1 MPSFCGCTGSVPAI
15 CAICVERR
23 GTLEDEMAKARS
35 VRNQTGVRVEVGKT
49 YGLPFG
55 DRIVVEGFEK
65 KDGDTI
71 VIGAFT
77 TTQLGKTETYQGWA
91 WLSDCRR
98 M

>member
-1 MPSFCGCTGSVPAI
+1 LTNFG
-15 CAICVERR
+15 ERR
-23 GTLEDEMAKARS
+23 GTLEDEMAKPRT
-35 VRNQTGVRVEVGKT
+35 VRNQTGVKVEVGKT

-55 DRIVVEGFEK
+55 DQIVVEGFEK

>member
-1 MPSFCGCTGSVPAI
+1 MSFGG
-15 CAICVERR
+15 RR
-23 GTLEDEMAKARS
+23 DTLEDEMAMKRT

-65 KDGDTI
+65 KDGDAI
-71 VIGAFT
+71 VIGPLT
-77 TTQLGKTETYQGWA
+77 TTELGKTETYQGWV

-98 M
+98 I